1 MLIVLQGQM
10 AKMMHVVTK
19 KSPLDWTSE
28 ERMFVFLN
36 RYAYITECL
45 RLFEIEKEDRK
56 LLKFIKSKETI
67 KMPTELDDKIIQ
79 LHDIARAVEK
89 EIGVGQ
95 LSEDIRKAA
104 DRLSEL
110 LK

>member
-1 MLIVLQGQM
+1 M
-10 AKMMHVVTK
+10 
-19 KSPLDWTSE
+19 E
-28 ERMFVFLN
+28 
-36 RYAYITECL
+36 
-45 RLFEIEKEDRK
+45 
-56 LLKFIKSKETI
+56 LK
-67 KMPTELDDKIIQ
+67 DKIIQ

-89 EIGVGQ
+89 EVGVGQ